1 MDPGSHEDQVCPRV
15 TYDCGNRT
23 VESLAGSLATC
34 CILVASSAMSC
45 LGAILILVAYAALK
59 DIRKGAQTIITIL
72 ALADLVYSI
81 SLIVAGINYFA
92 YYKETEP
99 ENCEVYQIVCKIQGF
114 VTLLGSWSTFVWTS
128 ALAFYFFMLYVF
140 KAASLAMKLM
150 PLYNILAWGLPVTIA
165 LPLLILDK
173 LGLYPG
179 WLVCCT
185 KTRWVFRGEYTAAS
199 TWWLVSR
206 AHQLCI
212 CQYTIHCR
220 WCARLQTGKLHDLY
234 IVSSTRLRSVTS
246 LA

>member
-45 LGAILILVAYAALK
+45 LGAILILIAYAALK
-59 DIRKGAQTIITIL
+59 DIRKGAQTIITVL

-81 SLIVAGINYFA
+81 SLIVAGINYFV
-92 YYKETEP
+92 YYKETKP

-140 KAASLAMKLM
+140 KVASLAMKLM

-165 LPLLILDK
+165 LPLLVLDK

-185 KTRWVFRGEYTAAS
+185 KPDGSSGENILLLLLGGWFPELISCAFVSILYT
-199 TWWLVSR
+199 VVGV
-206 AHQLCI
+206 HV
-212 CQYTIHCR
+212 CR
-220 WCARLQTGKLHDLY
+220 QVNCMTCTL
-234 IVSSTRLRSVTS
+234 
-246 LA
+246 

>member
-1 MDPGSHEDQVCPRV
+1 MVRAYYTLTTECRFKMDPGSHEDQVFPRV

-34 CILVASSAMSC
+34 FILVASSAMSC
-45 LGAILILVAYAALK
+45 LGTILILIAYAALK

-81 SLIVAGINYFA
+81 SLIVAGINYFV
-92 YYKETEP
+92 YYNRRTVKCTS
-99 ENCEVYQIVCKIQGF
+99 KIQGF

-128 ALAFYFFMLYVF
+128 AVAFYFFMLYVF
-140 KAASLAMKLM
+140 KALSLAMKLM

-165 LPLLILDK
+165 LPLLIFRQTWTLPW
-173 LGLYPG
+173 LASVLY
-179 WLVCCT
+179 

-220 WCARLQTGKLHDLY
+220 WCMSADR
-234 IVSSTRLRSVTS
+234 
-246 LA
+246 